1 MPKAIHPIISFKTA
15 ADVDALLNCQVRG
28 CSHVSLSNFKKKCI
42 FCIFMP
48 TSETDSSKV
57 ERLSS
62 FKTGPV
68 IGRGF
73 QTLIDS
79 VFWYL
84 PFVSSKHAHAVR
96 EHAHAVREKA
106 DLPVNEEEWTKKFN
120 LFAGEHKLEDVR
132 EQLRTGW
139 KDWFAARN
147 PGAAGEAWGGR
158 TWWWPTEHQ
167 STCHAWWTRQSELCC
182 YRDVSRAA
190 VNIWTQYA

>member
-1 MPKAIHPIISFKTA
+1 MFACRDGFPCWPPPLPRSKA
-15 ADVDALLNCQVRG
+15 D
-28 CSHVSLSNFKKKCI
+28 
-42 FCIFMP
+42 
-48 TSETDSSKV
+48 
-57 ERLSS
+57 
-62 FKTGPV
+62 KTGPV

-147 PGAAGEAWGGR
+147 PGAAGEAWALG
-158 TWWWPTEHQ
+158 W
-167 STCHAWWTRQSELCC
+167 A
-182 YRDVSRAA
+182 DVVVADGASINMPCL
-190 VNIWTQYA
+190 VD